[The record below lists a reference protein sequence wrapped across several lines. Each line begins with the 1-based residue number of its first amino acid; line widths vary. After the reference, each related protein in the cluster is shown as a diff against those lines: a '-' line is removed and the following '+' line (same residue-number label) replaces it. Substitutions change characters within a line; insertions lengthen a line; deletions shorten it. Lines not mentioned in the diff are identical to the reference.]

1 MWFMQVE
8 PLIKVKEHLK
18 GVDRRKAEL
27 DLRIDANKA
36 ALQVRPAIS
45 IARTPLGLA
54 QASSPDGGSCEC

>member
-1 MWFMQVE
+1 MTEMYMWLVQVE

-45 IARTPLGLA
+45 IA
-54 QASSPDGGSCEC
+54 QHHSV